1 MLRSSGPLKIL
12 TLSLLLVAGLVSL
25 PASAQAACTATRQ
38 QVLADLNSGLTA
50 EDIQVKYAGCV
61 ADDTTPVTGST
72 GTTTASPKAL
82 PFEDSEKVAAFP
94 NPQTPTTQIITN
106 TGSTFYEAIKTC
118 GYHPQRKE
126 LACTIEIR
134 QRFGFGGNVC
144 AAAGSHEFVTFCV
157 DYGAGLVLVNIN
169 GFHIHDEGFGVN
181 PNWYFAAVVQ
191 SDWRLLSQPYR
202 GQTLKARAI
211 LSWGAPVLNC
221 VNAPTWGNQAD
232 FRIRLDP

>member
-1 MLRSSGPLKIL
+1 MLRSSGLLKTL
-12 TLSLLLVAGLVSL
+12 TLSALLLAGLAAL
-25 PASAQAACTATRQ
+25 PAPAQAICTATRQ

-50 EDIQVKYAGCV
+50 EDIQAKYAGCT
-61 ADDTTPVTGST
+61 ADDSVPVTGN
-72 GTTTASPKAL
+72 GTATASPKAM
-82 PFEDSEKVAAFP
+82 PFEGSEKVAAFP
-94 NPQTPTTQIITN
+94 NPQAPSTEIITN
-106 TGSTFYEAIKTC
+106 TGSTVYEAIKAC

-144 AAAGSHEFVTFCV
+144 AAPGSHEFVTFCV
-157 DYGAGLVLVNIN
+157 DYGAGLTLVHIN

-191 SDWRLLSQPYR
+191 SDWRLLSQPYK

-211 LSWGAPVLNC
+211 LSWGTPVLNC
-221 VNAPTWGNQAD
+221 TAAPTWGNQAD

>member
-1 MLRSSGPLKIL
+1 MLRSSGLLKTL
-12 TLSLLLVAGLVSL
+12 TLSSVLLAGLAGL
-25 PASAQAACTATRQ
+25 PASAQTCTATRQ

-50 EDIQVKYAGCV
+50 EDIQAKYAGCT
-61 ADDTTPVTGST
+61 ADDSVPVTGST

-82 PFEDSEKVAAFP
+82 PFEGSEKVAAFP
-94 NPQTPTTQIITN
+94 NPQTPSTEIITN
-106 TGSTFYEAIKTC
+106 TGSTFYEAIKGC

-126 LACTIEIR
+126 LACNIEIR
-134 QRFGFGGNVC
+134 QRFGYGGNVC

-157 DYGAGLVLVNIN
+157 DYGVGLVLVNIN

-181 PNWYFAAVVQ
+181 PSWEFAAVVQ
-191 SDWRLLSQPYR
+191 SDWKLLSQPYK